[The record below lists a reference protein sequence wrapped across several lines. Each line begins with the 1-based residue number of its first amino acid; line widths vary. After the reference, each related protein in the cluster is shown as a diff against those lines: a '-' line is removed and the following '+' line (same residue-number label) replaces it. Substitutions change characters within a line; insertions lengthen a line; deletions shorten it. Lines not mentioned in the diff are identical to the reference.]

1 MPIIYAKQLFL
12 LHFDEYIRLIKQS
25 GKPYRS
31 ELSTFVL
38 SYGLLLLLIFLQEAI
53 GLLVAQL
60 LGFGDIL
67 YTFCPLIVFHLSH
80 AQEQV
85 SIGIIL

>member
-1 MPIIYAKQLFL
+1 MPIIYARQLFL

-38 SYGLLLLLIFLQEAI
+38 SYVLLLLLIFLQEAI

-60 LGFGDIL
+60 LES
-67 YTFCPLIVFHLSH
+67 TFLCTWGGVVIIVVGACSLRRK
-80 AQEQV
+80 
-85 SIGIIL
+85 